1 MPIYEI
7 PPDARRFEIVKSK
20 SGEYMVVSETTGEA
34 GVAIPV
40 HSEEQ
45 AHEVCDRLNR
55 GEHDGKIDV
64 PLTMPQ

>member
-1 MPIYEI
+1 MPVYQI
-7 PPDARRFEIVKSK
+7 PPDARQFEIVKSK
-20 SGEYMVVSETTGEA
+20 SGEYMVVSETTGQA

-55 GEHDGKIDV
+55 GQHDGTIDV
-64 PLTMPQ
+64 PLAMP